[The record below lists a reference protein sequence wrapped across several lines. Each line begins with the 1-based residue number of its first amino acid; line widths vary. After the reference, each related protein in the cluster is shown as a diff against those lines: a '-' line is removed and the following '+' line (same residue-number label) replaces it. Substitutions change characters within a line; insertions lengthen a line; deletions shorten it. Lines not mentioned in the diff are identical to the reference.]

1 MQQILIGSDNDKI
14 TRMSVS
20 DQYFFTLHL
29 THTATLSLTFVFK
42 PGHNERY
49 LKSNVLWPHP

>member
-29 THTATLSLTFVFK
+29 THTATLTLTFVFK

-49 LKSNVLWPHP
+49 LKSNVL